1 MKGVCLVAEEGQE
14 LESKSPS
21 SYVCSAVSLSCA
33 RDFIAHVHGMK
44 KCDCILEKKL
54 QSSELTRIFKVCI
67 NEFVGYGKKD
77 TE

>member
-21 SYVCSAVSLSCA
+21 AFYGSSAVSLSCA

-44 KCDCILEKKL
+44 KCDCILEKKN
-54 QSSELTRIFKVCI
+54 SELRINQNFQSV
-67 NEFVGYGKKD
+67 Y
-77 TE
+77 